1 MKKFL
6 LFVQT
11 FQLRGTMSLIPFNPS
26 THLPAL
32 IALWNAACGDD
43 LAINERFAAYN
54 TRPATGAVQA
64 GRIALEN
71 GQPVGIVLASALPN
85 DPQTSPREVGW
96 IDALAVAPTHQR
108 RGIGSALLASAEAW
122 LREQGCTQA
131 RLGGGLRYFVPGYP
145 LALGSIKFFEARGYT
160 LRTNEPRVCD
170 LARDLRDYATIQ
182 RPNDATLRPATPD
195 DANAILEFLWREFP
209 GRWRFEF
216 EEFLRARG
224 RWSDYLVLQ
233 TARGID
239 GTVRLTFE
247 DSERP
252 IEQYY
257 PYRLPRPWGQLGAI
271 GVSRAV
277 RGKGYGGALLDA
289 GLVYLRERGVRG
301 CIIDWT
307 NLVEWYGKFGFTPC
321 RWYAVYVKMLNE

>member
-1 MKKFL
+1 
-6 LFVQT
+6 
-11 FQLRGTMSLIPFNPS
+11 MSLIPFNPS

-145 LALGSIKFFEARGYT
+145 LELASIKFFESRGYAPR
-160 LRTNEPRVCD
+160 LNEPRVCD
-170 LARDLRDYATIQ
+170 LARDLRDYATTQRTNNATIQ
-182 RPNDATLRPATPD
+182 RTNDATIQRTNDATIRPASPD
-195 DANAILEFLWREFP
+195 DASAILEFLWREFP

-257 PYRLPRPWGQLGAI
+257 PHRLPRPWGQLGSI

-277 RGKGYGGALLDA
+277 RGKGYGVALLDA

-307 NLVEWYGKFGFTPC
+307 NLVEWYGKFGFTPY
-321 RWYAVYVKMLNE
+321 RWYAVHVKNL